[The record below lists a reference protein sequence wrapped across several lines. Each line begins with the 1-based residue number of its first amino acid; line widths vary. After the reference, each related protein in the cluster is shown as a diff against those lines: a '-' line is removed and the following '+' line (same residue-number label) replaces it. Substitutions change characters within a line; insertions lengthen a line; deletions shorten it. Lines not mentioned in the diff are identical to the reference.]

1 MTYFSK
7 NQTTMSPAALKLEL
21 HDLIDRVE
29 DEEQLLRL
37 LVAVKQTFEQ
47 GDAELWNMLTQDQI
61 AEAEEALEE
70 SKDRATRI
78 SHEEMIRRYFS

>member
-1 MTYFSK
+1 
-7 NQTTMSPAALKLEL
+7 MSPAALKLEL